1 MPERPTRQRP
11 LDWFPDDSVFD
22 LVPSSGQGL
31 SRTPR
36 TLKRKFAL
44 RNHSDTLDWL
54 YMPLFGNGL
63 SDLDVSRSFVPFTN
77 RARPPRPRATRS
89 TSHLHRAKCGPRPRR
104 TVRLPRSLIAD
115 EQAYPSPICIKP
127 VQSPTRRFDI
137 MTL

>member
-63 SDLDVSRSFVPFTN
+63 SNLDVSRSFFTFTN

-89 TSHLHRAKCGPRPRR
+89 TSHLHRVNMRSAPETRR
-104 TVRLPRSLIAD
+104 KVSLPRSLM
-115 EQAYPSPICIKP
+115 SKR
-127 VQSPTRRFDI
+127 TRIRYVSSLGSHRLDGS
-137 MTL
+137 TS